1 VLSFCYLEVAMAQ
14 ILVRDLDEEVVATLK
29 ERARLHR
36 RSLQAEVKLLLEEAA
51 RTDRATARRR
61 IEEVRRQLAG
71 RPMGESSELVRELRD
86 R

>member
-1 VLSFCYLEVAMAQ
+1 MLSFCYLEVEMAQ

-29 ERARLHR
+29 ERARRHR
-36 RSLQAEVKLLLEEAA
+36 RSLQAEVKLLLEGAA

-61 IEEVRRQLAG
+61 IEEVRQQLAG
-71 RPMGESSELVRELRD
+71 RPMGDSAELIRELRD